1 MITAKFGGTA
11 ITPRNLVYLKKNLT
25 PQHKIVVVSAIGKC
39 HPNDIKTTDLL
50 CDYFRTRN
58 PKTWQTVCDRYRQL
72 VDVNCV
78 DIDVDKLLFDAHS
91 RALQFDLDYCTSL
104 GEELSAKI
112 VAKFLHATYVEAQQV
127 VTFGNRSLN
136 TKQTLFRIKNATKDV
151 NLAVIGGFYGGCNN
165 GRKTFS
171 RGGSDVTASLC
182 AAAIGSTLCQNWT
195 DANGV
200 CQGNPTEIFGVKT
213 LTHLS
218 YDQMYQLAQ
227 NGATVLHPDALKPL
241 QKVSIPLVVGNF
253 YNPNAPQT
261 TISNAPN
268 TQRLLCVTQ
277 KTCNGS
283 FVATVL
289 HNMLTCEIFHRLHV
303 LSKNLQTNVAFRD
316 SVTTP
321 KTTNNLPRDIFC
333 GQKLSSSWNGNLFC
347 IPTATIQKI
356 IVDVNTVTI
365 VTNQN
370 VIQQIFD
377 IFNKDLSHVLLPLK
391 FF

>member
-11 ITPRNLVYLKKNLT
+11 ITPRNLVYLKKILT
-25 PQHKIVVVSAIGKC
+25 AQHKIVVVSAIGKC
-39 HPNDIKTTDLL
+39 HPNDVKTTDLL
-50 CDYFRTRN
+50 CDYFCTHN
-58 PKTWQTVCDRYRQL
+58 HKTWQTVCDRYRQL

-78 DIDVDKLLFDAHS
+78 DIDVDQLLADAHS
-91 RALQFDLDYCTSL
+91 RALQFDLDYCASL

-112 VAKFLHATYVEAQQV
+112 VAKFINATYVEAQQV

-136 TKQTLFRIKNATKDV
+136 TKQTLSNIKNTLKDV
-151 NLAVIGGFYGGCNN
+151 NLAVMGGFYGGRNG

-182 AAAIGSTLCQNWT
+182 AAATGCTLCQNWT

-200 CQGNPTEIFGVKT
+200 CQGNPTEIFGAKT

-253 YNPNAPQT
+253 YNPNAPKT

-268 TQRLLCVTQ
+268 TQKLLCVTQ
-277 KTCNGS
+277 KQHNGN

-289 HNMLTCEIFHRLHV
+289 HNMPTCEIFHRLHL
-303 LSKNLQTNVAFRD
+303 LSENLQANGAYVD
-316 SVTTP
+316 SASIP
-321 KTTNNLPRDIFC
+321 KIASNLPRDIFC
-333 GQKLSSSWNGNLFC
+333 GQQQPSLKYGNLFYT
-347 IPTATIQKI
+347 PNATIQKI
-356 IVDVNTVTI
+356 IVDANTVTI
-365 VTNQN
+365 ITDKN

-377 IFNKDLSHVLLPLK
+377 TFNKDLST
-391 FF
+391 FDCF